1 MMTDEATDMQGEA
14 ASGVP
19 PRVESCWSCRGP
31 VEAHALFC
39 ATCGAVQPPRPADA
53 FARLGLEPS
62 FDIDADDLD
71 RHYFDLQRRLHP
83 DRFAA
88 RSAKERVISQSQ
100 ASELNAAHE
109 TLHDPVKRALCL
121 LEMGG
126 VNVHANGCNT
136 VSDPVILME
145 AMEQREALMEAE
157 SAQEVARIAGVAGR
171 EMEDCLR
178 EISQAFGSR
187 DLAAAD
193 RLTTRLK
200 YLTKFQH
207 ELRASQ
213 AKFAEVA

>member
-1 MMTDEATDMQGEA
+1 MTDMATDMPKAGESEA
-14 ASGVP
+14 AEV
-19 PRVESCWSCRGP
+19 VSCWSCKGP
-31 VEAHALFC
+31 VETPALFC
-39 ATCGAVQPPRPADA
+39 ETCGAVQPPRPTDA

-62 FDIDADDLD
+62 FDIDMGALD

-88 RSAKERVISQSQ
+88 RSAKERVVSQSQ
-100 ASELNAAHE
+100 AAALNAAYE

-121 LEMGG
+121 LGMGG
-126 VNVHANGCNT
+126 VNIHAEGCHT
-136 VSDPVILME
+136 VSDPVLLME

-207 ELRASQ
+207 ELRARQ
-213 AKFAEVA
+213 AKFADVA